1 MKMRTLL
8 LGLMMAGLA
17 QSAAHAVSV
26 PDTLELMMQTGPDSP
41 DLAVIKVDGEPNGR
55 YNKVLTD
62 TLEYDV
68 YVRGDRPDDGIH
80 PMLWVQLEDNESI
93 YGRLVSPSG
102 RSTRCPC
109 PIAIPRAPRRSSC
122 ATIA

>member
-1 MKMRTLL
+1 MRGRPRWQGMTPILLQERAMKMRTLL

-17 QSAAHAVSV
+17 QGPANAVSV

-80 PMLWVQLEDNESI
+80 P
-93 YGRLVSPSG
+93 
-102 RSTRCPC
+102 
-109 PIAIPRAPRRSSC
+109 
-122 ATIA
+122 